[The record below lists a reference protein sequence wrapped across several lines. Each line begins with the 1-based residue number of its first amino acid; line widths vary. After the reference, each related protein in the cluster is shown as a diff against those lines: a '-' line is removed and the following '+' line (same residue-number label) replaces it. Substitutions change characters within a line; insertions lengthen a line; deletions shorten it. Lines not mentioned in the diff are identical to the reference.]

1 MSDKVDVV
9 ISNCVIN
16 LAPDKNKVY
25 TEIKRILK
33 AGGHFSI
40 SDIVVT
46 EILPKK
52 IKEAAV
58 MIAGCVAGTFFNV
71 LLVKLF
77 KLGALK

>member
-1 MSDKVDVV
+1 MSNKVDVV

-25 TEIKRILK
+25 AEIKRILK
-33 AGGHFSI
+33 EGGHFSI

-46 EILPKK
+46 DVLPKK

-58 MIAGCVAGTFFNV
+58 MLAGCVAG
-71 LLVKLF
+71 LF
-77 KLGALK
+77 TDIFETDFRRT

>member
-46 EILPKK
+46 EIIQNLMCS
-52 IKEAAV
+52 IIRLESRF
-58 MIAGCVAGTFFNV
+58 I
-71 LLVKLF
+71 LF
-77 KLGALK
+77 